1 MIKSNIIQ
9 FNGAC
14 QEKFKVCGDPLHPT
28 KEMCNDRCKKI
39 LEIENSPWGRKA
51 NPVEYFIKTGNT
63 KLSAN
68 QRKIINLLHRE
79 YFSRGKACWLKRR
92 NIIKQA
98 KLSNM
103 DKGDLTRTISRLIKR
118 GILLKIIGISKNQ
131 KVPFILPNI
140 YSCEKIDNSIS
151 NLDTWTKETDTRGGV
166 RLYCNS
172 I

>member
-1 MIKSNIIQ
+1 MRNNIIHLP
-9 FNGAC
+9 GPC
-14 QEKFKVCGDPLHPT
+14 QEKFVVRGDPLHPT
-28 KEMCNDRCKKI
+28 KEMCNDHCKKI
-39 LEIENSPWGRKA
+39 LNIEDSPWGRKA

-63 KLSAN
+63 KLSSN
-68 QRKIINLLHRE
+68 QKKIINFLHKE

-98 KLSNM
+98 KLNNM
-103 DKGDLTRTISRLIKR
+103 NKGDLTRTISRLIKR
-118 GILLKIIGISKNQ
+118 GILLKIIGTSKNQ

-151 NLDTWTKETDTRGGV
+151 SLDTWTKETDTRGGV
-166 RLYCNS
+166 RLCCNA